1 MAERATETTGLGLSS
16 GADAVTTGR
25 TDPTVRH
32 AARVLVLD
40 GGGHVLLLRGFD
52 PARADRG
59 SWWFTPGGGIDPG
72 ESAADAARRE
82 LAEETGL
89 RVDAVGP
96 VQFER
101 DATFEFE
108 GVTYQQHEQYFV
120 VRTERFAPTR
130 DGWTEVERRSV
141 LEHRWWSADE
151 LAATAD
157 VVYPER
163 LGERLRDVP

>member
-1 MAERATETTGLGLSS
+1 MGTGDEAAPTARA
-16 GADAVTTGR
+16 
-25 TDPTVRH
+25 

-40 GGGHVLLLRGFD
+40 ERGHVLLLRGFD
-52 PARADRG
+52 PTQPDRG
-59 SWWFTPGGGIDPG
+59 SWWFTPGGGLDAG

-89 RVDAVGP
+89 RVDALGP
-96 VQFER
+96 VRFER
-101 DATFEFE
+101 HATFEFE

-120 VRTERFAPTR
+120 VRTGRFAPTR

-151 LAATAD
+151 LAATDD
-157 VVYPER
+157 VVYPEQ
-163 LGERLRDVP
+163 LVQRLRDEVPAED